1 MAALKITS
9 VGNSADVLLPKN
21 LLAKLRVGQGEL

>member
-9 VGNSADVLLPKN
+9 VGNSADVLLPKDF
-21 LLAKLRVGQGEL
+21 LAKLRVGQGEL

>member
-1 MAALKITS
+1 MTTLKITS
-9 VGNSADVLLPKN
+9 VGNSAGVLLPKD

>member
-1 MAALKITS
+1 MTAVKITAA
-9 VGNSADVLLPKN
+9 GNSAGVLLPKD